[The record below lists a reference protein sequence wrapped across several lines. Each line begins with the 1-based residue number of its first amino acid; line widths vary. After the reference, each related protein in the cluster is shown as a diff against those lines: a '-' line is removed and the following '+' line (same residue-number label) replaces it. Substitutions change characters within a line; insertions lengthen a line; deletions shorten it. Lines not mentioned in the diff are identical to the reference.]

1 MRTIS
6 QEEGGTRAMYRPPKE
21 HSSNKRFGTL
31 VRNKGTLV
39 LAALTNGRSERIR

>member
-6 QEEGGTRAMYRPPKE
+6 QEEGGPRAMYRPPKE
-21 HSSNKRFGTL
+21 HNNNKRSGTL
-31 VRNKGTLV
+31 VRNMGTSV